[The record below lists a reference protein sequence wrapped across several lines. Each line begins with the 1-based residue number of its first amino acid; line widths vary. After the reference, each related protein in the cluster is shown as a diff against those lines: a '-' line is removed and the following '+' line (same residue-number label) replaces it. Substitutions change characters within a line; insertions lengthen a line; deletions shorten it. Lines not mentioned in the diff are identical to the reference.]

1 MYADTDFCVLSMICF
16 CSGRWWSHWRDNLL
30 VLVILRSSDNRT
42 RIKWLKYTFYQ
53 SNWRREARREGTTE
67 KGENDEWGRRI
78 QSTEALG
85 DFFFLSNQFENNRK
99 MLFPPKIIE
108 YN

>member
-1 MYADTDFCVLSMICF
+1 MICF

-30 VLVILRSSDNRT
+30 VLVVILRSSDNRT

-67 KGENDEWGRRI
+67 KGENDEWGRRL

-85 DFFFLSNQFENNRK
+85 DFFPQQSV
-99 MLFPPKIIE
+99 
-108 YN
+108 